1 MNYLHVQV
9 QVLVPSP
16 RDYAAPIGFVVFDIP
31 AFICV
36 ICHHCGYYKDRPQVW
51 IWDAP
56 NIKSCSAWAFGESV
70 PFRRGGSF
78 EVFADG
84 VFRIVY
90 HLGGATYATIKL
102 RLKDLM
108 TADLL
113 DGKTRYR
120 KNSKVDTD
128 FGWRIR
134 RHMARNERA
143 LIDLLG
149 GLNSERTEEPE
160 DRMPFPVLSEEDDE
174 DEDEDE

>member
-1 MNYLHVQV
+1 MNYLLVQA

-16 RDYAAPIGFVVFDIP
+16 RDFSAPIGFVVFDIP

-36 ICHHCGYYKDRPQVW
+36 MCHHCGYYKDRPQVW

-56 NIKSCSAWAFGESV
+56 KIESCSAWAFGESGR
-70 PFRRGGSF
+70 FRRGGRF
-78 EVFADG
+78 EVLTDG

-102 RLKDLM
+102 NLN
-108 TADLL
+108 DLL
-113 DGKTRYR
+113 ASDLLAGRTMYR
-120 KNSKVDTD
+120 KNPKLDKD

-134 RHMARNERA
+134 RHMRKNERA

-149 GLNSERTEEPE
+149 GLNSERTDEPE
-160 DRMPFPVLSEEDDE
+160 DRMPFPVLAEEDDDDDNE
-174 DEDEDE
+174 